1 MSKCCKNGSVI
12 GKMDN
17 RIDIL
22 QVSTTRG
29 SGGVRAQTWTVLASK
44 WAQLTPRRTNPLL
57 ESQDKGNQITHKIMV
72 RFDPSLVLTGKQR
85 IRFGTRFMFIRNFYN
100 MDENDQ
106 FTILEANESAKAV
119 VTVT

>member
-12 GKMDN
+12 AKMDK

-29 SGGVRAQTWTVLASK
+29 PGGVRVQTWSVLATK
-44 WAQLTPRRTNPLL
+44 WAKVTPRRTNPKF
-57 ESQDKGNQITHKIMV
+57 ESQDKENQITHKIMV
-72 RFDPSLVLTGKQR
+72 RFDPVLLLTAKQR
-85 IRFGTRFMFIRNFYN
+85 IRLGTRFMFIRNFYN
-100 MDENDQ
+100 MDEGDI
-106 FTILEANESAKAV
+106 FTILEANESDKAV